1 MENTELTLLE
11 MIGSVYEDLDTD
23 KIEERFVELVND
35 MFHFDRVALFFL
47 KHRKQVLQ
55 GKLSRGFPPGMI
67 ENTEIPI
74 KNDSIIARPL
84 ITGIPVRIS
93 PDDPDQQVGLLGLA
107 NSVLVPIV
115 NKKRI
120 PCWEIKNCNQPG
132 CPAYGRKW
140 LRCWLVPGTKCG
152 GEAVDSLDEKAVR
165 CPACPI
171 FASFNI
177 DAIEGV
183 LVADNSISKRPI
195 TEDIITLVSV
205 IAHTVGMAI
214 NNSKIYMKTLDVAI
228 RDSLTSLHNRRYF
241 NERLLDEVERAGRY
255 GDSLSLIMCDI
266 DHFKRIN
273 DNYGHPVG
281 DEVLRWL
288 AEILRKGL
296 RKSDVISRYGGEEFA
311 AILSNASREQALAIS
326 EKLRRSIE
334 EYPFVHRESRISVT
348 LSFGISTFGIDS
360 KKFEG
365 LIESADKALYKA
377 KAQGRNMVCTP

>member
-35 MFHFDRVALFFL
+35 RFHFDRVALFFL
-47 KHRKQVLQ
+47 KHRKEVLQ
-55 GKLSRGFPPGMI
+55 GKLSRGFAPGMI
-67 ENTEIPI
+67 ENTVIPI
-74 KNDSIIARPL
+74 KTDSTIVRPL
-84 ITGIPVRIS
+84 ITGIPARICT
-93 PDDPDQQVGLLGLA
+93 DDPGQSERLLGLA

-132 CPAYGRKW
+132 CPAYGKKW
-140 LRCWLVPGTKCG
+140 LRCWLVPETRCS
-152 GEAVDSLDEKAVR
+152 GEAAASLAEKAGQ
-165 CPACPI
+165 CSTCPI
-171 FASFNI
+171 FATFNM

-183 LVADNSISKRPI
+183 LVADNSISNRPI
-195 TEDIITLVSV
+195 TEDTITLISV
-205 IAHTVGMAI
+205 IGHTVGMAI

-241 NERLLDEVERAGRY
+241 NERLLDEVERARRY

-273 DNYGHPVG
+273 DTYGHPVG
-281 DEVLRWL
+281 DEVLCWV
-288 AEILRKGL
+288 AETLRKGL
-296 RKSDVISRYGGEEFA
+296 RKTDVISRYGGEEFA
-311 AILSNASREQALAIS
+311 VLLSNAGRDQAFAIA

-334 EYPFVHRESRISVT
+334 ECPFVHRESPIAVT
-348 LSFGISTFGIDS
+348 LSFGISTFGVDS
-360 KKFEG
+360 RKFEG

-377 KAQGRNMVCTP
+377 KAQGRNRVCTP